1 MSRKEHIDIIYYIY
15 ISHYLSHI
23 HCIWPANAAGA
34 ASHSVEGAES
44 DASAGSA
51 VYIFHIHF
59 VLHITY
65 PYHIIH

>member
-23 HCIWPANAAGA
+23 HCVLPANTAGA
-34 ASHSVEGAES
+34 ASHNVEGAES
-44 DASAGSA
+44 YSSAGSA

-59 VLHITY
+59 ILELLFI
-65 PYHIIH
+65 